1 MKETEKLQFDY
12 EISNEAKDN
21 FLKFLEEVKKETSN
35 SSVVNHTNSS
45 HSNHSN
51 W

>member
-1 MKETEKLQFDY
+1 MNKAEKLQFDY
-12 EISNEAKDN
+12 EISEEAKEN
-21 FLKFLEEVKKETSN
+21 FLKFLEEVKKETTN
-35 SSVVNHTNSS
+35 SAVVNHTNSS

>member
-1 MKETEKLQFDY
+1 MAKSEKLQFDSA
-12 EISNEAKDN
+12 ISKEAKEN
-21 FLKFLEEVKKETSN
+21 FLKFLEEVKKETTN
-35 SSVVNHTNSS
+35 SSMVNHTNSS